1 MIQNKEQIINYF
13 KSGIKETDNLKI
25 GIEHEKFL
33 FDNKNNRRIDYNSIL
48 KMFDQL
54 YEFGWKPI
62 YEKTNIIGL
71 TKDDKSITL
80 EPGNQIELSGAKLN
94 NIHEACAESHEYL
107 FELKQVI
114 EKLNFK
120 IISAG
125 FDPISKLSDI
135 PNNPKQRYEVMT
147 KDMPEGGSLSLD
159 MMYRTCGT
167 QLNVD
172 YVSEQDFTKKFK
184 LSNYLT
190 PINIALF
197 ANSSVLEKKDSGYFS
212 YRSHAW
218 QQTSRGGLPEF
229 FLEDFNFEKYADFAM
244 NMSLLFLQRD
254 GKYISSINNPEGLSL
269 FEITRQAYRE
279 GYLEEQNVQELVQK
293 LKQNEKGNYTFR
305 QGEEAEAN
313 DWRALY
319 KAKDDI
325 EAEIAAREDI
335 KIQVKDLTGADVTD
349 REANLIYNRM
359 QANKESVFDAAQ
371 AANINLRDAQLK
383 AVAINA
389 QDTSTRVGNDELF
402 SREADEELK
411 LAQDDFDLDG
421 DLAEQEQVYL
431 ALKDQG
437 ELTTE
442 NLEIEAQFVEI
453 DQVSNAAA
461 EAADRAARCVAS

>member
-13 KSGIKETDNLKI
+13 KSGIKETDKLKI

-62 YEKTNIIGL
+62 YEKNNIIGL

-197 ANSSVLEKKDSGYFS
+197 ANSSVIEKKNSGYFS

-254 GKYISSINNPEGLSL
+254 GKYISG
-269 FEITRQAYRE
+269 
-279 GYLEEQNVQELVQK
+279 K
-293 LKQNEKGNYTFR
+293 NYTFKDYMNGKISEVENKLPTENELSTHLGTIFTENR
-305 QGEEAEAN
+305 LKKYIELRSMDACGWDCLCSGPAFNTGLIYGNLDEALDVVNKWDKTEVLNAYKEAPKKGLSTQLMGKDLFYWSSLILNISKKGLSNRNVLNKKNINEEKFLDHLFRIIENKKTNA
-313 DWRALY
+313 DHMLY
-319 KAKDDI
+319 KFSKD
-325 EAEIAAREDI
+325 
-335 KIQVKDLTGADVTD
+335 
-349 REANLIYNRM
+349 
-359 QANKESVFDAAQ
+359 
-371 AANINLRDAQLK
+371 
-383 AVAINA
+383 
-389 QDTSTRVGNDELF
+389 
-402 SREADEELK
+402 
-411 LAQDDFDLDG
+411 
-421 DLAEQEQVYL
+421 
-431 ALKDQG
+431 
-437 ELTTE
+437 E
-442 NLEIEAQFVEI
+442 NLNNLY
-453 DQVSNAAA
+453 DQ
-461 EAADRAARCVAS
+461 